1 MNKEIINLSGNDYQ
15 IIDVIENISV
25 ADSFVT
31 STNKIGE
38 GAGEAKL
45 YLGRNEEQIISFFG
59 DRGFLVNCFL
69 RD

>member
-1 MNKEIINLSGNDYQ
+1 MNKNIHLSGNVYK

-45 YLGRNEEQIISFFG
+45 YLGRNEEQIIENLYTRADSY
-59 DRGFLVNCFL
+59 LLLYN
-69 RD
+69 